1 MLRTP
6 AASLRKIDLLPAVQ
20 RTMSAYLGSAAA
32 SIGIFIERDRQR
44 RALAELDEHLLRDLG
59 LNRSVVARELH
70 KHFWQP

>member
-6 AASLRKIDLLPAVQ
+6 AARPRNIDLPAAVQ
-20 RTMSAYLGSAAA
+20 RTAACLGSAAT

-59 LNRSVVARELH
+59 LNRSAVAREVH